1 MKIKLTVL
9 LFLLNGFIAYSQNTN
24 NASQNVEIKLERD
37 SLRIFFGTYEF
48 APQFKMNIFSLN
60 DKVFAQRIGDQDKF
74 QIFSKSKNV
83 FFLKA
88 MPAEL
93 EFVKTSRG
101 SYDTLL
107 LRQEGKV
114 MKANKISAQPYEL
127 YDTILHLDS
136 LLYDAYN
143 KRDFKSFIGYFS
155 PDLEFYH
162 DLTGKTDYKQN
173 CERFKTNLTKPNL
186 MRRELLN

>member
-48 APQFKMNIFSLN
+48 APQFKMSIFSLN

-93 EFVKTSRG
+93 EFLKTSRG

-136 LLYDAYN
+136 LLYDAY
-143 KRDFKSFIGYFS
+143 KERDFKSFIGYFS

-162 DLTGKTDYKQN
+162 DLTG
-173 CERFKTNLTKPNL
+173 
-186 MRRELLN
+186 